1 MEADDSAVWGI
12 EEGEPV
18 DPPPP
23 PPPLGEPVDPPPPPP
38 PGSLAGLQL
47 SLPMTLPQRHTG
59 GQRSYGRHE
68 LRLYRLL

>member
-38 PGSLAGLQL
+38 PGSVA
-47 SLPMTLPQRHTG
+47 
-59 GQRSYGRHE
+59 
-68 LRLYRLL
+68 